1 MFFATSYCTS
11 CNSAMYVPSTF
22 QYTQCY
28 IFSNYLQRIK
38 FGAINSATD
47 RGKLSKAIQVP
58 VLIFNMHR
66 MFAAGLDLV
75 DHYQYRV
82 TNDYSYVSIV
92 VNTSRFFTHS

>member
-1 MFFATSYCTS
+1 
-11 CNSAMYVPSTF
+11 MYVPSTF

-28 IFSNYLQRIK
+28 FFSNYLQRIK

-66 MFAAGLDLV
+66 MFAAGHRGNENPSFDKG
-75 DHYQYRV
+75 HTMQ
-82 TNDYSYVSIV
+82 
-92 VNTSRFFTHS
+92 